1 MKFSN
6 LEDFMESQIIPFAD
20 KNYQQ
25 IVISTLIQNQGKI
38 TKDELKE
45 KLQKANPEY
54 NLEHFS
60 DCPAFNIITNP
71 IVREKKNLYD
81 GEVIATLD
89 ENKIFHMVDYE
100 SYTTAQKAK
109 IIVECILKIKE
120 RKQELEESVE
130 IFRYNQ
136 KYLPELEENKNKV
149 IEKYSKIF
157 ALENI
162 DKITPRIYQD
172 FLLYKNNHHWD
183 GIERDGGNKV
193 KNMPQLKKTLKTLVD
208 EKISIEDRIKQIRKE
223 KGLGA
228 ATYTPILHV
237 ASKIKHAVVNFPVNE
252 ALNNLGFLTFEESK
266 KMDEWKSIPLRQEI
280 IKEISKKYDF
290 DLWDIDWVWYDLV
303 HKSNEGSLWMVNP
316 RTDSRL
322 SDFLGNKYMSI
333 GYVDLFLPRYFERD
347 GKSVAGTTT
356 IIKDE
361 IKNQLEIREKDKS
374 KQENRKI
381 EKITAGIVIDR
392 KNILMNFMKS
402 AENDT
407 IVLWN
412 GSNKIFGVGKITG
425 NYQYVENDNFHHH
438 KQVTWIN
445 TEERIIPEN
454 FKFAAVRQNTFFRK
468 SDAAFTK
475 WLLGTE
481 SENQNMEKY
490 SEYIDILDWEK
501 NLILYGPPG
510 TGKTYHATKIAK
522 SLTSNQGS
530 KIAICWPTSTKLST
544 SETESKIE
552 DFAKNIEEDGK
563 VLWGVDWSVLKQV
576 NPSDY
581 PIVGYIYHRHNIV
594 AIVKISNCTS
604 HEDTNDS
611 DLKLRQ
617 EKWHQG
623 QDNKRYLHFTDIQRC
638 EPFSHKKLEM
648 YDPSKKMPDFIQQQ
662 VYVNQAT
669 NFIKKVT
676 FHQSYSYEEFMEGIK
691 AKIKKEDET
700 SETSKRFVDYVV
712 EPGIFKSFCESAKK
726 DLENSYVMIIDEIN
740 RGNISKIFGE
750 LITIIEKDKRND
762 PVTLPY
768 SRESFSVPDNVY
780 IIGTMNTADRS
791 IALLDTA
798 LKRRFGHTEIMPDS
812 SILKDKNDKP
822 SIVDSINLQE
832 LLNSLNKKI
841 REIGMRE
848 RQIGHSYLMNGK
860 YGIDKIKDLRLAFV
874 YDILPLLRDFSLGDD
889 EELKRIISE
898 FFIDWDT
905 KNVKDE
911 LKKGGDDGNESF
923 KAEIKSFL
931 KWADSESSDTQN
943 GE

>member
-1 MKFSN
+1 MS
-6 LEDFMESQIIPFAD
+6 LD
-20 KNYQQ
+20 KNN
-25 IVISTLIQNQGKI
+25 I
-38 TKDELKE
+38 LK
-45 KLQKANPEY
+45 
-54 NLEHFS
+54 
-60 DCPAFNIITNP
+60 NIINDGYGWD
-71 IVREKKNLYD
+71 EKNVQERDDFYKKYGN
-81 GEVIATLD
+81 
-89 ENKIFHMVDYE
+89 IF
-100 SYTTAQKAK
+100 Q
-109 IIVECILKIKE
+109 
-120 RKQELEESVE
+120 
-130 IFRYNQ
+130 
-136 KYLPELEENKNKV
+136 
-149 IEKYSKIF
+149 
-157 ALENI
+157 LENI
-162 DKITPRIYQD
+162 DSLTPEIYRE
-172 FLLYKNNHHWD
+172 FWKD
-183 GIERDGGNKV
+183 GIFHWGDGIPQSTGNLIKEFPWETIQ
-193 KNMPQLKKTLKTLVD
+193 KNLKILVD
-208 EKISIEDRIKQIRKE
+208 ESKSLSERIKNFQNTSTGGKYIKHSTYTVILHMINPQKYAIINKLSLFALDELKLSSKKERKPDDWIWVPKLENTILKLCTELNTDTWKIDWIWARLKEHQSVEWWLISAGKDAERDNVWNEFKNSNTVGFYWNETGDLSKLTDKQIKE
-223 KGLGA
+223 KFKQIGIKKDGKPKDWGPARDIKKVKKNDILFVKLGKRGFYGIGK
-228 ATYTPILHV
+228 ATGTYQYNTNQSYHHTI
-237 ASKIKHAVVNFPVNE
+237 PVQWITTQPYE
-252 ALNNLGFLTFEESK
+252 YVGDSPKLQLNNTMTIIPDKNQEPELVKYYENAINGETLTFEE
-266 KMDEWKSIPLRQEI
+266 
-280 IKEISKKYDF
+280 
-290 DLWDIDWVWYDLV
+290 
-303 HKSNEGSLWMVNP
+303 
-316 RTDSRL
+316 
-322 SDFLGNKYMSI
+322 
-333 GYVDLFLPRYFERD
+333 
-347 GKSVAGTTT
+347 
-356 IIKDE
+356 
-361 IKNQLEIREKDKS
+361 
-374 KQENRKI
+374 
-381 EKITAGIVIDR
+381 
-392 KNILMNFMKS
+392 
-402 AENDT
+402 
-407 IVLWN
+407 
-412 GSNKIFGVGKITG
+412 
-425 NYQYVENDNFHHH
+425 
-438 KQVTWIN
+438 
-445 TEERIIPEN
+445 
-454 FKFAAVRQNTFFRK
+454 
-468 SDAAFTK
+468 
-475 WLLGTE
+475 
-481 SENQNMEKY
+481 ENQNMEKY
-490 SEYIDILDWEK
+490 SEYLDILNWEK

-638 EPFSHKKLEM
+638 KPFSHKKLEM

-691 AKIKKEDET
+691 AKIEKEDET
-700 SETSKRFVDYVV
+700 SETSKRFVDYAV
-712 EPGIFKSFCESAKK
+712 EPGIFKSFCESAEK

-768 SRESFSVPDNVY
+768 SRKSFSVPDNVY

-832 LLNSLNKKI
+832 LLDSLNKKI

-848 RQIGHSYLMNGK
+848 RQIGHSYLMNGE

-911 LKKGGDDGNESF
+911 LKKGGNDGNESF